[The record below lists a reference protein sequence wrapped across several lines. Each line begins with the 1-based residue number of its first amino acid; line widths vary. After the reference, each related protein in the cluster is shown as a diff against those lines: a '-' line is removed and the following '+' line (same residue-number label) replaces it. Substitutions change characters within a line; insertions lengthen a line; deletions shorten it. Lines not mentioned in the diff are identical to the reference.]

1 MFCQVPE
8 AISKRYGCGLVTREC
23 IWECGVVSSAGRG
36 RREKRAQK
44 KLRREQRTR
53 RPAARLGGLDRHFDP
68 VVMDGDG
75 AGGYVAGVDPALL
88 ADPTAT
94 RELLARRRFAVPT
107 IATSIGGGEQV
118 ELDPSDEDQREL
130 LILAEHPEYHA
141 VLADPMSEELIE
153 GVNPRLHVA
162 LHQIL
167 ANQLWEDTPPEVWHA
182 ARRLLGQG
190 HDRHAIL
197 HALAYELS
205 HELYPAL
212 TGQHAPDPDMT
223 AYRAR
228 LRAL

>member
-1 MFCQVPE
+1 M
-8 AISKRYGCGLVTREC
+8 
-23 IWECGVVSSAGRG
+23 VSSASRG
-36 RREKRAQK
+36 RRKKRAQK
-44 KLRREQRTR
+44 KLRRVQRAR
-53 RPAARLGGLDRHFDP
+53 RPARPFGGLDQHLDP
-68 VVMDGDG
+68 AVVDGDG

-88 ADPTAT
+88 SDLTAA

-107 IATSIGGGEQV
+107 IVTSLDDDEEI

-130 LILAEHPEYHA
+130 LILAEHPEYRA
-141 VLADPMSEELIE
+141 VLADPMSDELIE
-153 GVNPRLHVA
+153 GVNPRLHIV

-167 ANQLWEDTPPEVWHA
+167 ANQLWDDTPPEVWHA
-182 ARRLLGQG
+182 ARRLLAQG

-205 HELYPAL
+205 NELYPTL